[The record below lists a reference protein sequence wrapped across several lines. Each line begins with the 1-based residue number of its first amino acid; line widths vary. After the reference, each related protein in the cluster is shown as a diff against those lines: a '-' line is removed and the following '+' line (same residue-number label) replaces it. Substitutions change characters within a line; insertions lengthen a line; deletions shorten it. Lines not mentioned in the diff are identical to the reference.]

1 MFMAFFINLSSL
13 TIACLAS
20 SLVFIWLCIEISVL
34 RFILILLSAGLSQ
47 DYVATIKYFLFQ
59 AIASILFLISLT
71 LFKYR
76 KSFSLLILII
86 KLGIAPFHLWF
97 MAIIDKISVLNL
109 IWVSIVQKIIPLRFV
124 MLLKADENLILG
136 LGLRFL
142 ISSVHILLQR
152 KLKKIIGASSIYS
165 ACWVIISRIVCEA
178 LSWGFFIA
186 YRIFQVFL
194 LSLRIIKL
202 ITPLKSSFAQRSWM
216 HMCLI
221 LLILSIS
228 GFPPSPLFFIKL
240 RVLIQFIVNGHLGW
254 SLALRL
260 GARIV
265 IFNYLNI
272 IRILFTFNPRNY
284 VV

>member
-1 MFMAFFINLSSL
+1 
-13 TIACLAS
+13 
-20 SLVFIWLCIEISVL
+20 
-34 RFILILLSAGLSQ
+34 
-47 DYVATIKYFLFQ
+47 
-59 AIASILFLISLT
+59 
-71 LFKYR
+71 
-76 KSFSLLILII
+76 LILII